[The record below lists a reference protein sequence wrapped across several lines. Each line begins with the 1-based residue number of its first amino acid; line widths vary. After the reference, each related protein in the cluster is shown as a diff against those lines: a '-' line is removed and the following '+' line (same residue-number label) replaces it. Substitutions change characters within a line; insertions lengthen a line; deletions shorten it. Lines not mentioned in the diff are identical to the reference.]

1 MTLYEQ
7 HMQKLKDKYGVP
19 DGRLE
24 TDNRPAPLTI
34 TLPVQGP
41 TVSRH
46 ERNHIQGFKDKY
58 NLPNGLETEGMAV
71 RRETTLEDYITEK
84 EREAYKGMKLA
95 VGSTSYK
102 GKPVR
107 IWFTI
112 GR

>member
-1 MTLYEQ
+1 MSTLYDKYMEGV
-7 HMQKLKDKYGVP
+7 KDKYGVQ
-19 DGRLE
+19 RLVTE
-24 TDNRPAPLTI
+24 TRPAPSAI
-34 TLPVQGP
+34 VLPGGTTP
-41 TVSRH
+41 SRH
-46 ERNHIQGFKDKY
+46 EKEKLQEYKDRY
-58 NLPNGLETEGMAV
+58 NMPHGLELHGRAAPK
-71 RRETTLEDYITEK
+71 ETTLEDYVTEK